1 MSRNKCGWKQ
11 LQTKQRRLPM
21 ISVGIDV
28 SKEKSTVCVLKPY
41 GEVVMPPRD
50 VQHTESELAKLVK
63 ELQKQQEEVRVVM
76 EATGAYHLPVLSYM
90 KEHGF
95 FVALVNPLEMKR
107 YRCQGIRNAKTDKID
122 SRIIA
127 NYGIDFWYHLTDFRP
142 REQYYVELRLL
153 GRQYRQ
159 YMKFRVENVLALANM
174 LDQTMPGIKTLLGDW
189 NKDTGKDKL
198 SDFAYEYWHFD
209 NITKKSE
216 KQFVESFTKWAKKK
230 GYRQNESKA
239 KQIYALAKE
248 GIPTLP
254 SSTPSTKMLVQESV
268 KIVREV
274 DNTLTQILTRMSEI
288 AKMLPEYQVVHD
300 MGGVGDALAARLIGE
315 IGDVRRFHN
324 AKSLIA
330 YAGIDAP
337 PYQSG
342 KFTGTDRHI
351 SKRGSSTLR
360 KVGFETMTCLVMQKK
375 CGDPVYDFIK
385 KKQAEGKACKV
396 AKIAGFNKFLRIY
409 YARVMEVY
417 Q

>member
-1 MSRNKCGWKQ
+1 
-11 LQTKQRRLPM
+11 M

-28 SKEKSTVCVLKPY
+28 SKEKSTICILKPY
-41 GEVVMPPRD
+41 GEIVMKPRA
-50 VQHTESELAKLVK
+50 VQHTETELAKLTC
-63 ELQKQQEEVRVVM
+63 ELQMLQDEVRVVM
-76 EATGAYHLPVLSYM
+76 EATGTYHLPILSYL
-90 KEHGF
+90 KEKGF

-107 YRCQGIRNAKTDKID
+107 YRCQGIRNVKTDKID
-122 SRIIA
+122 SVIIA
-127 NYGIDFWYHLTDFRP
+127 NYGIDFWYRLSDFRSN
-142 REQYYVELRLL
+142 EKEYMELRLL

-159 YMKFRVENVLALANM
+159 YMKFRVENVLSLANI
-174 LDQTMPGIKTLLGDW
+174 LDQTMPGIKTLLSDW
-189 NKDTGKDKL
+189 NKYTGKDKL

-209 NITKKSE
+209 NIKKKSE
-216 KQFVESFTKWAKKK
+216 KQFLESYSKWAKKK
-230 GYRQNESKA
+230 GYRQSESKA

-274 DNTLTQILTRMSEI
+274 DDTLTQILTRMSEI

-300 MGGVGDALAARLIGE
+300 MGGVGDVLAARLIGE
-315 IGDVRRFHN
+315 IGDVRRFRN

-375 CGDPVYDFIK
+375 HGDPVYDFIK

>member
-1 MSRNKCGWKQ
+1 
-11 LQTKQRRLPM
+11 M

-28 SKEKSTVCVLKPY
+28 SKEKSTICILKPY
-41 GEVVMPPRD
+41 GEIVMKPRA
-50 VQHTESELAKLVK
+50 VQHTETELAKLTC
-63 ELQKQQEEVRVVM
+63 ELQMLQDEVRVVM
-76 EATGAYHLPVLSYM
+76 EATGTYHLPILSYL
-90 KEHGF
+90 KEKGF

-107 YRCQGIRNAKTDKID
+107 YRCQGIRNVKTDKID
-122 SRIIA
+122 SVIIA
-127 NYGIDFWYHLTDFRP
+127 NYGIDFWYRLSDFRSN
-142 REQYYVELRLL
+142 EKEYMELRLL

-159 YMKFRVENVLALANM
+159 YMKFRVENVLSLANI
-174 LDQTMPGIKTLLGDW
+174 LDQTMPGIKTLLSDW
-189 NKDTGKDKL
+189 NKYTGKDKL

-209 NITKKSE
+209 NIKKKSE
-216 KQFVESFTKWAKKK
+216 KQFLESYSKWAKKK
-230 GYRQNESKA
+230 GYRQSESKA

-274 DNTLTQILTRMSEI
+274 DDTLTQILTRMSEI

-300 MGGVGDALAARLIGE
+300 MGGVGDVLAARLIGE
-315 IGDVRRFHN
+315 IGDVRRFRN
-324 AKSLIA
+324 AKALIA

-385 KKQAEGKACKV
+385 KKQDEGKACKV

>member
-1 MSRNKCGWKQ
+1 MVDMVDLKQ
-11 LQTKQRRLPM
+11 TRELSKQ
-21 ISVGIDV
+21 I
-28 SKEKSTVCVLKPY
+28 
-41 GEVVMPPRD
+41 
-50 VQHTESELAKLVK
+50 
-63 ELQKQQEEVRVVM
+63 
-76 EATGAYHLPVLSYM
+76 
-90 KEHGF
+90 
-95 FVALVNPLEMKR
+95 LVNFVDAI
-107 YRCQGIRNAKTDKID
+107 GSD
-122 SRIIA
+122 
-127 NYGIDFWYHLTDFRP
+127 
-142 REQYYVELRLL
+142 
-153 GRQYRQ
+153 
-159 YMKFRVENVLALANM
+159 
-174 LDQTMPGIKTLLGDW
+174 
-189 NKDTGKDKL
+189 GKAFVSL
-198 SDFAYEYWHFD
+198 
-209 NITKKSE
+209 NNCPITWGKPK
-216 KQFVESFTKWAKKK
+216 
-230 GYRQNESKA
+230 
-239 KQIYALAKE
+239 
-248 GIPTLP
+248 
-254 SSTPSTKMLVQESV
+254 
-268 KIVREV
+268 
-274 DNTLTQILTRMSEI
+274 
-288 AKMLPEYQVVHD
+288 

>member
-1 MSRNKCGWKQ
+1 
-11 LQTKQRRLPM
+11 M

-28 SKEKSTVCVLKPY
+28 SKEKSTVCILKPY
-41 GEVVMPPRD
+41 GEVIMAPKD
-50 VQHTESELAKLVK
+50 VQHTESELEKLVK
-63 ELQKQQEEVRVVM
+63 ELHKLQEEVRVVM
-76 EATGAYHLPVLSYM
+76 EATGAYHLPILSYM
-90 KEHGF
+90 KENGF
-95 FVALVNPLEMKR
+95 FVALINPLEMKR

-127 NYGIDFWYHLTDFRP
+127 NYGIDFWYHLTDFKTS
-142 REQYYVELRLL
+142 EQYYVELRLL

-159 YMKFRVENVLALANM
+159 YMKFRVENVLTLANM
-174 LDQTMPGIKTLLGDW
+174 LDQTMPGIKTLLADW
-189 NKDTGKDKL
+189 NKYTGKDKL
-198 SDFAYEYWHFD
+198 ADFAYEYWHFD

-216 KQFVESFTKWAKKK
+216 KQFVEHYSKWAKKK

-254 SSTPSTKMLVQESV
+254 SSTPSTQMLVQESV

-274 DNTLTQILTRMSEI
+274 DNTLTQILTRMQEL
-288 AKMLPEYQVVHD
+288 AKTLPEYPVVRA
-300 MGGVGDALAARLIGE
+300 MSGVGDTLAPRLIGE
-315 IGDVRRFHN
+315 IGDVRRFKN
-324 AKSLIA
+324 GKALIA

-342 KFTGTDRHI
+342 KFVGSERHI

-360 KVGFETMTCLVMQKK
+360 KVGFETMTCVRQQKRETDPVNQFIQKK
-375 CGDPVYDFIK
+375 MD
-385 KKQAEGKACKV
+385 EGKPSKV

>member
-1 MSRNKCGWKQ
+1 MNRNKCGWKQ
-11 LQTKQRRLPM
+11 LQIQQRRLPM

-41 GEVVMPPRD
+41 GEIVMKPKD
-50 VQHTESELAKLVK
+50 VQHTESELSKLVG
-63 ELQKQQEEVRVVM
+63 ELQELQEEIRVVM
-76 EATGAYHLPVLSYM
+76 EATGAYHLPILSYL
-90 KEHGF
+90 KEKGF

-107 YRCQGIRNAKTDKID
+107 YRCQGIRNAKTDRID
-122 SRIIA
+122 SKIIA
-127 NYGIDFWYHLTDFRP
+127 NYGIDFWYHLSDFKGS
-142 REQYYVELRLL
+142 EEHYLELRLL

-174 LDQTMPGIKTLLGDW
+174 LDQTMPGIKTLLCDW
-189 NKDTGKDKL
+189 NKYTGKDKL
-198 SDFAYEYWHFD
+198 ADFAYDYWHFD

-216 KQFVESFTKWAKKK
+216 KQFLESYSKWAKKK
-230 GYRQNESKA
+230 GYRQDESKA

-274 DNTLTQILTRMSEI
+274 DDTLTQILTRMSEI

-375 CGDPVYDFIK
+375 CGDPVYDFIR

>member
-1 MSRNKCGWKQ
+1 
-11 LQTKQRRLPM
+11 M

-28 SKEKSTVCVLKPY
+28 SKEKSTICILKPY
-41 GEVVMPPRD
+41 GEIVMKPRA
-50 VQHTESELAKLVK
+50 VQHTETELAKLTC
-63 ELQKQQEEVRVVM
+63 ELQMLQDEVRVVM
-76 EATGAYHLPVLSYM
+76 EATGTYHLPILSYL
-90 KEHGF
+90 KEKGF

-107 YRCQGIRNAKTDKID
+107 YRCQGIRNVKTDKID
-122 SRIIA
+122 SVIIA
-127 NYGIDFWYHLTDFRP
+127 NYGIDFWYRLSDFRSN
-142 REQYYVELRLL
+142 EKEYMELRLL

-159 YMKFRVENVLALANM
+159 YMKFRVENVLSLANI
-174 LDQTMPGIKTLLGDW
+174 LDQTMPGIKTLLSDW
-189 NKDTGKDKL
+189 NKYTGKDKL

-209 NITKKSE
+209 NIKKKSE
-216 KQFVESFTKWAKKK
+216 KQFLESYSKWAKKK
-230 GYRQNESKA
+230 GYRQSESKA

-274 DNTLTQILTRMSEI
+274 DDTLTQILTRMSEI

-300 MGGVGDALAARLIGE
+300 MGGVGDVLAARLIGE
-315 IGDVRRFHN
+315 IGDVRRFRN

-330 YAGIDAP
+330 YEGIDSP

>member
-1 MSRNKCGWKQ
+1 
-11 LQTKQRRLPM
+11 M

-90 KEHGF
+90 KENGF

-127 NYGIDFWYHLTDFRP
+127 NYGIDFWCHLTDFRP

-324 AKSLIA
+324 AKALVA

-375 CGDPVYDFIK
+375 IGDPVYDFIQ
-385 KKQAEGKACKV
+385 KKQAEGKPSKV
-396 AKIAGFNKFLRIY
+396 ARIAGFNKFLRIY
-409 YARVMEVY
+409 YARVMEIY

>member
-1 MSRNKCGWKQ
+1 
-11 LQTKQRRLPM
+11 M

-90 KEHGF
+90 KENGF

-142 REQYYVELRLL
+142 SEQYYVELRLL

-159 YMKFRVENVLALANM
+159 YMKFRVENVLTLANM

-189 NKDTGKDKL
+189 NKYTGKDKL

-324 AKSLIA
+324 AKALVA

-375 CGDPVYDFIK
+375 IGDPVYDFIQ
-385 KKQAEGKACKV
+385 KKQAEGKPSKV
-396 AKIAGFNKFLRIY
+396 ARITGFNKFLRIY

>member
-1 MSRNKCGWKQ
+1 
-11 LQTKQRRLPM
+11 M

-28 SKEKSTVCVLKPY
+28 SKEKSTICILKPY
-41 GEVVMPPRD
+41 GEIVMKPRA
-50 VQHTESELAKLVK
+50 VQHTETELAKLTC
-63 ELQKQQEEVRVVM
+63 ELQMLQDEVRVVM
-76 EATGAYHLPVLSYM
+76 EATGTYHLPILSYL
-90 KEHGF
+90 KEKGF

-107 YRCQGIRNAKTDKID
+107 YRCQGIRNVKTDKID
-122 SRIIA
+122 SVIIA
-127 NYGIDFWYHLTDFRP
+127 NYGIDFWYRLSDFRSN
-142 REQYYVELRLL
+142 EKEYMELRLL

-159 YMKFRVENVLALANM
+159 YMKFRVENVLSLANI
-174 LDQTMPGIKTLLGDW
+174 LDQTMPGIKTLLSDW
-189 NKDTGKDKL
+189 NKYTGKDKL

-209 NITKKSE
+209 NIKKKSE
-216 KQFVESFTKWAKKK
+216 KQFLESYSKWAKKK
-230 GYRQNESKA
+230 GYRQSESKA

-274 DNTLTQILTRMSEI
+274 DDTLTQILTRMSEI

>member
-1 MSRNKCGWKQ
+1 
-11 LQTKQRRLPM
+11 M

-28 SKEKSTVCVLKPY
+28 SKEKSTICILKPY
-41 GEVVMPPRD
+41 GEIVMKPRA
-50 VQHTESELAKLVK
+50 VQHTETELAKLTC
-63 ELQKQQEEVRVVM
+63 ELQMLQDEVRVVM
-76 EATGAYHLPVLSYM
+76 EATGTYHLPILSYL
-90 KEHGF
+90 KEKGF

-107 YRCQGIRNAKTDKID
+107 YRCQGIRNVKTDKID
-122 SRIIA
+122 SVIIA
-127 NYGIDFWYHLTDFRP
+127 NYGIDFWYRLSDFRSN
-142 REQYYVELRLL
+142 EKEYMELRLL

-159 YMKFRVENVLALANM
+159 YMKFRVENVLSLANI
-174 LDQTMPGIKTLLGDW
+174 LDQTMPGIKTLLSDW
-189 NKDTGKDKL
+189 NKYTGKDKL

-209 NITKKSE
+209 NIKKKSE
-216 KQFVESFTKWAKKK
+216 KQFLESYSKWAKKK
-230 GYRQNESKA
+230 GYRQSESKA

-274 DNTLTQILTRMSEI
+274 DDTLTQILTRMSEI

-300 MGGVGDALAARLIGE
+300 MGGVGDVLAARLIGE

-342 KFTGTDRHI
+342 KFMGTDRHI

-375 CGDPVYDFIK
+375 HGDPVYDFIK
-385 KKQAEGKACKV
+385 KKQNEGKACKV

>member
-90 KEHGF
+90 KENGF

-324 AKSLIA
+324 AKALVA

-375 CGDPVYDFIK
+375 IGDPVDDFIQ
-385 KKQAEGKACKV
+385 KKQAEGKPSKV
-396 AKIAGFNKFLRIY
+396 ARIAGFNNFLRIY
-409 YARVMEVY
+409 YARVMEIY

>member
-1 MSRNKCGWKQ
+1 
-11 LQTKQRRLPM
+11 M

-41 GEVVMPPRD
+41 GEIVMKPKD
-50 VQHTESELAKLVK
+50 VQHTESELSKLVG
-63 ELQKQQEEVRVVM
+63 ELQELQEEIRVVM
-76 EATGAYHLPVLSYM
+76 EATGAYHLPILSYL
-90 KEHGF
+90 KEKGF

-107 YRCQGIRNAKTDKID
+107 YRCQGIRNAKTDRID
-122 SRIIA
+122 SKIIA
-127 NYGIDFWYHLTDFRP
+127 NYGIDFWYHLSDFKGS
-142 REQYYVELRLL
+142 EEHYLELRLL

-174 LDQTMPGIKTLLGDW
+174 LDQTMPGIKTLLCDW
-189 NKDTGKDKL
+189 NKYTGKDKL
-198 SDFAYEYWHFD
+198 ADFAYDYWHFD

-216 KQFVESFTKWAKKK
+216 KQFLESYSKWAKKK

-274 DNTLTQILTRMSEI
+274 DNTLTQILSRMQELT
-288 AKMLPEYQVVHD
+288 KTLPEYPVVRA
-300 MGGVGDALAARLIGE
+300 MSGVGDTLAPRLIAE
-315 IGDVRRFHN
+315 IGDVRRFKN
-324 AKSLIA
+324 GKALIA

-342 KFTGTDRHI
+342 KFVGTERHI
-351 SKRGSSTLR
+351 SKRGSSNLR
-360 KVGFETMTCLVMQKK
+360 KVGFETMTCVRRLKPENDAVYQFIQKK
-375 CGDPVYDFIK
+375 ID
-385 KKQAEGKACKV
+385 EGKPSKV